1 MRQRLFGIFSSI
13 DDAKAAAGQIKKES
27 WNQADLTIV
36 YSNQEHANLSHP
48 NRNEDD
54 FELAAENFLEDLDR
68 EPPPVWPGLKED
80 YLEGIGP
87 VRIGASNQ
95 TGQESLPGKIAR
107 LAGGDLPAIE
117 REIQS
122 QKVVALI
129 EAEPEVFRKVR
140 HILEKS
146 GAEILESQA
155 EA

>member
-27 WNQADLTIV
+27 WNLADLTII
-36 YSNQEHANLSHP
+36 YSNQEHENLSHP

-54 FELAAENFLEDLDR
+54 YELAAENFLEDPER
-68 EPPPVWPGLKED
+68 EPPPVWPGLKEE

-87 VRIGASNQ
+87 VRIGSQ
-95 TGQESLPGKIAR
+95 TNQESLPGKIVR
-107 LAGGDLPAIE
+107 LAGSDLPAIE

-122 QKVVALI
+122 QKVVAMI
-129 EAEPEVFRKVR
+129 EVEPEVFRKVR